1 MIDIEAIE
9 KAYQKAKVANETACI
24 VINQEAF
31 DFLTAASAT
40 WPQIRRELEA
50 AKLLRDECQ
59 NLVATKGRHNTE
71 IAYHRLTEA
80 LTQFDRSGT

>member
-9 KAYQKAKVANETACI
+9 KAYQKAKVADETAGI
-24 VINQEAF
+24 VVVNQEAF

-50 AKLLRDECQ
+50 GRKLRYAVLTMDENEMYASVQ
-59 NLVATKGRHNTE
+59 
-71 IAYHRLTEA
+71 EA
-80 LTQFDRSGT
+80 LAQYDRSGT